1 MSRTLKEC
9 NNCIQQFE
17 SHFPHCPYCGQKSG
31 DNLALNVLFNNTIS
45 NYFSVD
51 ARFFKSFFPLMVK
64 PGYLPKQFIAGRRMV
79 YLHPA
84 QMYLFISIIF
94 FFLFSFIS
102 RDQIEGFDI
111 EIKKDIAQSNSIRD
125 SIRKTSQVNLMN
137 HVYGSKTALENPLVV
152 NPKSMDSV
160 TTKEKIN
167 SNSIFNVPFNEM
179 EIDSMVAAGASDEDI
194 YKKLGMEADAGYFTK
209 RVYKQILKFFKTKSA
224 GSILQAF
231 YDSIPL
237 AMFIL
242 LPIFALILKL
252 FYFKK
257 GRFVHHLIFTFY
269 FFAFLF
275 CVFALLVI
283 ANLIWKDFPGWIMTL
298 AMFSI
303 FFYLLSAIKRF
314 YTERWLRTFI
324 KSSAIS
330 FLFLSIVLPFTFVVM
345 VVLAFLFY

>member
-1 MSRTLKEC
+1 MSRSLKEC

-31 DNLALNVLFNNTIS
+31 DNLTLNVLFNNTIS

-51 ARFFKSFFPLMVK
+51 ARFFKSFIPLMVK
-64 PGYLPKQFIAGRRMV
+64 PGYLPKQFIIGRRMM

-102 RDQIEGFDI
+102 RDQVEGFDI
-111 EIKKDIAQSNSIRD
+111 EIKKDIEQSNNFRD
-125 SIRKTSQVNLMN
+125 SIRKASQVKLMN
-137 HVYGSKTALENPLVV
+137 DVYEPKIEVENSLVI
-152 NPKSMDSV
+152 NPKSIDSI
-160 TTKEKIN
+160 TKKEKN
-167 SNSIFNVPFNEM
+167 KSNSIFNIPFNEM

-224 GSILQAF
+224 GSILQTF

-252 FYFKK
+252 FYFRK
-257 GRFVHHLIFTFY
+257 GRFVHHLVFTFY

-275 CVFALLVI
+275 CVFSWLVL
-283 ANLIWKDFPGWIMTL
+283 ANLIWKDFPGWIMTF

-303 FFYLLSAIKRF
+303 FFYLLFAIRRF
-314 YTERWLRTFI
+314 YTERWLRSII

-330 FLFLSIVLPFTFVVM
+330 FLFLSIVLPFTFLVM
-345 VVLAFLFY
+345 VVMAFLFY